1 MDSIFFKFIEFN
13 QLRTHL
19 FEELKE
25 HPLMLLQDLS
35 PLAAFVAAQHADVEE
50 VDLDRL
56 VAAARQLAT
65 AHLDFQSLKAGLLE
79 VKDKALRRALRFCL
93 LVASQD
99 GPNSAE
105 RFLGS
110 SQLFAARLRRL
121 RAAAAS
127 AASAASVVRGDNRDL
142 LLAEPVDAVITSPP
156 YPGVYNYMAAAAS
169 AASALG
175 FRAEQASAEIGC
187 RVGWRKESFQDF
199 AAAWQLEQEQWLQAA
214 FKNLAPGGTATL
226 MIGDGDRDSPG
237 DGAFDCLSSTVDAAK
252 SCGFELLATASI
264 RATGKS
270 EQRMRGMRRTDYSTE
285 QKKEVA
291 FLAPLGQ
298 EVEAELRE
306 LSQECRKK
314 YPLIKEYTDRAIL
327 KIRHHREDASNG
339 RAGAEFPLE
348 EVLRA
353 ILMACETFH
362 GKIVLISLSCLQRLI
377 LRGVLKDE
385 TVAIVVNLM
394 KEQATNG
401 DETVQ
406 LKVLQTVMAT
416 PSHIK
421 LLDET
426 VVEQLMQ
433 LLYGLHN
440 SANASV
446 HHTACAGLRQ
456 LAEHLADKA
465 ALAAE
470 QVTPASCADL
480 ENIRRTPS
488 QWFDFRCFAAHCHAA
503 MAPFAT
509 SACKKPRAQ
518 RFPGRRAAPAGLG
531 ATPQGVPVALAGSAL
546 QKLPDKLP
554 LGLEGELRARLCVAL
569 ATREDERIA
578 RERAHATAVEP
589 TRAVRQAPLPLRP
602 GEWSPRWRVL
612 RGRDAFPGQDL
623 GRVPVTALA
632 QAKAFC
638 EKKGLAGAVLFGG
651 MVYLRAQTT
660 EALVAAAQPQEGAD
674 LLLRSGSP
682 DAPPPHVQAPQ
693 NVAKKMRVA
702 VLATQDEFNETCL
715 FDMGMVS
722 NTGNGRRYAAQ
733 ALLRELLTADGV
745 ELAAVL
751 VYDSKNETGRWALP
765 LEGPQ
770 RLSLSTRHGPPVTA
784 WRGSMGQLLG
794 ACCGELFVDLA
805 ISIQARRTC
814 LELML
819 RSIQATKYV

>member
-1 MDSIFFKFIEFN
+1 
-13 QLRTHL
+13 
-19 FEELKE
+19 
-25 HPLMLLQDLS
+25 
-35 PLAAFVAAQHADVEE
+35 
-50 VDLDRL
+50 
-56 VAAARQLAT
+56 
-65 AHLDFQSLKAGLLE
+65 
-79 VKDKALRRALRFCL
+79 
-93 LVASQD
+93 
-99 GPNSAE
+99 
-105 RFLGS
+105 
-110 SQLFAARLRRL
+110 
-121 RAAAAS
+121 
-127 AASAASVVRGDNRDL
+127 
-142 LLAEPVDAVITSPP
+142 
-156 YPGVYNYMAAAAS
+156 
-169 AASALG
+169 
-175 FRAEQASAEIGC
+175 
-187 RVGWRKESFQDF
+187 
-199 AAAWQLEQEQWLQAA
+199 
-214 FKNLAPGGTATL
+214 
-226 MIGDGDRDSPG
+226 
-237 DGAFDCLSSTVDAAK
+237 
-252 SCGFELLATASI
+252 
-264 RATGKS
+264 
-270 EQRMRGMRRTDYSTE
+270 
-285 QKKEVA
+285 
-291 FLAPLGQ
+291 
-298 EVEAELRE
+298 
-306 LSQECRKK
+306 
-314 YPLIKEYTDRAIL
+314 
-327 KIRHHREDASNG
+327 
-339 RAGAEFPLE
+339 
-348 EVLRA
+348 
-353 ILMACETFH
+353 
-362 GKIVLISLSCLQRLI
+362 
-377 LRGVLKDE
+377 
-385 TVAIVVNLM
+385 
-394 KEQATNG
+394 
-401 DETVQ
+401 
-406 LKVLQTVMAT
+406 
-416 PSHIK
+416 
-421 LLDET
+421 
-426 VVEQLMQ
+426 
-433 LLYGLHN
+433 
-440 SANASV
+440 
-446 HHTACAGLRQ
+446 
-456 LAEHLADKA
+456 
-465 ALAAE
+465 
-470 QVTPASCADL
+470 
-480 ENIRRTPS
+480 
-488 QWFDFRCFAAHCHAA
+488 

-531 ATPQGVPVALAGSAL
+531 ATPQVALAGSAL

-612 RGRDAFPGQDL
+612 RGHDAFPGQDL

-651 MVYLRAQTT
+651 MVYLRAQTA

-819 RSIQATKYV
+819 RSIQATKYVVMGHDYNLPFGPWGMEVEPDMLALHKSFIQDPRVTMFCTSQHLQHYVERFSDGKVKTRLCYCADYGYFDGPNFPPEKCEGKYVTFISPSPAKGLAIVLRLALMFPDTEFLCVSTVWTKSLHEVQLRAHPNIRVVPGSDDIDEVYRQTAVLVMPSLWSESFGLVAVEAQLRGLCVVSSDSCGLQEANFLEELRVPVSLVHDSRTREMLRGISLSAAELSLDPLRKCRTGQQHIHDAHCLIASEAEASGFAGCLRRLADPSERRRLGQLARERALQHVHSRRGAFTRSLQAGGA